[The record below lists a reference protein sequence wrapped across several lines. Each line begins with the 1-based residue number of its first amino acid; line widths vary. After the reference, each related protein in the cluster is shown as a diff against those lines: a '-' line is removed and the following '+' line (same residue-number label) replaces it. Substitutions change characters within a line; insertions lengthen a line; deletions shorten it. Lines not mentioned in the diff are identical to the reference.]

1 MSVIKTLYY
10 FQIFEFGKI
19 KKKDLKKFDG
29 DIDGEL
35 VKKWRNYGLLSKIE
49 IDCTWNTLVL
59 YGVRERQKDNRW
71 GNNMRKTCSIPGCS
85 AWTLEFSYTATPACR
100 LFRSPIFSPRLQVSW
115 IGPISNFVI
124 FCLPS
129 GSKKSPL
136 WLWAPRMELNQ
147 WKKRKKNLL
156 SALKPSMR

>member
-1 MSVIKTLYY
+1 MNLVKL
-10 FQIFEFGKI
+10 

-49 IDCTWNTLVL
+49 IDGTWNTLVL

-100 LFRSPIFSPRLQVSW
+100 LFRYPKFLPRLQVSW

-129 GSKKSPL
+129 GSKKSPVTVSPAHGAKSML
-136 WLWAPRMELNQ
+136 KNQ
-147 WKKRKKNLL
+147 TRQWDKR
-156 SALKPSMR
+156 